1 MSIKNKSIHYMK
13 INKLLFFLLAIIS
26 LNSCAE
32 YVDYGV
38 LPEGSIPMDFKANV
52 KPTAAKYVGDTF
64 EFEAK
69 LNNTPVTPSTTF
81 KVNGNE
87 ISGYTYVPLTDAEY
101 TVVATFEIP
110 GSVAKVATFKFTPEK
125 KPITEPEPEPGTGNR
140 IVYNGQWKA
149 VNSTFWII
157 YGDDTE
163 DGIVPYIYSVPTQ
176 GGGSVDCTKWIIVST
191 DNPNLGQANNFYYTE
206 VYVPVQGNNILFPH
220 QSSQIALDFG
230 VVVFNGA
237 ANEFEM
243 TNNTYNFTSATLPN
257 AGSTANYTGTSTLE
271 NSQTAKLFWNGSYVL
286 DVISDEGAKGKRDL
300 SSKLKDLSRAKTP
313 KSTKFIK
320 R

>member
-1 MSIKNKSIHYMK
+1 MFIKNKNIHFMK
-13 INKLLFFLLAIIS
+13 INKLLFFLLAVIS

-87 ISGYTYVPLTDAEY
+87 ISGYTYVPLAETEY

-110 GSVAKVATFKFTPEK
+110 GSAAKVATFKFKPLK
-125 KPITEPEPEPGTGNR
+125 KPTTEPEPEPGTGNR
-140 IVYNGQWKA
+140 IVYNGQSKS
-149 VNSTFWII
+149 VNTTYWVV
-157 YGDDTE
+157 YGE
-163 DGIVPYIYSVPTQ
+163 ENSQGISVYTYPIPVQ
-176 GGGSVDCTKWIIVST
+176 GGGTVECSKWIMVSA
-191 DNPNLGQANNFYYTE
+191 DNANIAQANNLYYTE
-206 VYVPVQGNNILFPH
+206 VYVPLQGENVVFPH
-220 QSSQIALDFG
+220 QTTQSMLDYG

-243 TNNTYNFTSATLPN
+243 MSNGYTFTSGTLPD
-257 AGSTANYTGTSTLE
+257 AGATANYTGQSTLD
-271 NSQTAKLFWNGSYVL
+271 NNQTAKLFWNGSYIF
-286 DVISDEGAKGKRDL
+286 DIIGEEGAKGL
-300 SSKLKDLSRAKTP
+300 SSKIKNLSRAKTP
-313 KSTKFIK
+313 KSTILIK
-320 R
+320 K